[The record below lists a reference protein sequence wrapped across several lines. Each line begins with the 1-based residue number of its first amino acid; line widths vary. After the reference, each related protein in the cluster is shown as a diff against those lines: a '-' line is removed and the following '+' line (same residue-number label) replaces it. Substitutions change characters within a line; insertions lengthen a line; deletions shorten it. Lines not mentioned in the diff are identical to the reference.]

1 MIPDHWLPL
10 VLVARARKWSLKKA
24 LWVAGLSNL
33 FHVALTATLG
43 MVALVVG
50 LQLSRAIG
58 EAMEQVAGVLLVL
71 FGLGYAFWSWRGGGE
86 HSHAPAKRFEEASAY
101 LLALILGMDP
111 CVAAFP
117 IFFAGGA
124 LGVHSFTLLMI
135 SFSLGTIGGALTITA
150 LALRG
155 LYGVETLLL
164 ERYGDLAS
172 GILIAIMGMAFL
184 LLE

>member
-1 MIPDHWLPL
+1 MLLTSIWTAIIHTLIPDHWLPF

-24 LWVAGLSNL
+24 LWGAGLSNL

-71 FGLGYAFWSWRGGGE
+71 FGLGYAFWSWRRGGE

-101 LLALILGMDP
+101 LQALI
-111 CVAAFP
+111 
-117 IFFAGGA
+117 
-124 LGVHSFTLLMI
+124 
-135 SFSLGTIGGALTITA
+135 
-150 LALRG
+150 
-155 LYGVETLLL
+155 
-164 ERYGDLAS
+164 
-172 GILIAIMGMAFL
+172 
-184 LLE
+184 